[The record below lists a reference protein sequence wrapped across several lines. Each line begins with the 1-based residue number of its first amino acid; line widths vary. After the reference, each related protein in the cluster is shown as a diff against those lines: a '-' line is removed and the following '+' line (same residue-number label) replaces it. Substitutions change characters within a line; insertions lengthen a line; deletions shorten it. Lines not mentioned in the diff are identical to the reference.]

1 MTTFREVL
9 RPSAWMY
16 LIAAFMI
23 PTLILVIAPWS
34 VVLGVAVATVFYV
47 AVVVALVTTAP
58 RIELT
63 ETELRVGKAHIER
76 RYIGAASAY
85 AGSHAVTARGTGLD
99 ARAWIFLRGWVNP
112 VVRVDITDP
121 NDPTP
126 YWLFSTRRPEQLV
139 AALRQGL

>member
-1 MTTFREVL
+1 MTTYREVL

-16 LIAAFMI
+16 LITFFMV

-34 VVLGVAVATVFYV
+34 LVLGVVVAVAFYAA
-47 AVVVALVTTAP
+47 AVVAIVASAP
-58 RIELT
+58 LIELT

-76 RYIGAASAY
+76 RFIGAASAY
-85 AGSHAVTARGTGLD
+85 SGSHAVTARGTGLD
-99 ARAWIFLRGWVNP
+99 ARAWLFLRGWVSA

-126 YWLFSTRRPEQLV
+126 YWLFSTRHPEELV
-139 AALRQGL
+139 AALRQAL